1 MLLRGGPFI
10 VLRSHGKSD
19 VWYILYIM
27 GNFVDLSK
35 DRQVK
40 FTDGYNVI
48 AVVLRR
54 RIITPN
60 IILAKMSRYAVLG
73 LAMNVLRYCDIVFV
87 CADLNSINNALQEEK
102 KTLLNK

>member
-1 MLLRGGPFI
+1 M
-10 VLRSHGKSD
+10 LRSHGKSD

-27 GNFVDLSK
+27 GKFVDLSNLTK

-40 FTDGYNVI
+40 FTDGNNVI

-54 RIITPN
+54 RIITQN

-73 LAMNVLRYCDIVFV
+73 IAMECVAIL
-87 CADLNSINNALQEEK
+87 
-102 KTLLNK
+102 